1 VPCPI
6 NNVALVRQLPDQLA
20 VFKAV
25 RSALALA
32 TSIQHSALRVAGFEN
47 EDDDDDSL
55 PDEACGPMITPVEKS
70 ASQARRAPKIGERSR
85 ENEARGE
92 RLQPAT
98 RVQFLE
104 GASNRV
110 DTPFLQATT
119 FEHEHEREAPGERLQ
134 PRGREVQFGQDAIL
148 RYSSTPTLRS
158 QGIEDENENEALV
171 RIRSVPYPNQVGLW
185 IVPSKWVLILY
196 NS

>member
-47 EDDDDDSL
+47 EDDDDDDDSL

-70 ASQARRAPKIGERSR
+70 ASQARRASKIGERSR
-85 ENEARGE
+85 EYEGPIVRRRPSHSPTQCRG
-92 RLQPAT
+92 
-98 RVQFLE
+98 
-104 GASNRV
+104 V
-110 DTPFLQATT
+110 D
-119 FEHEHEREAPGERLQ
+119 
-134 PRGREVQFGQDAIL
+134 
-148 RYSSTPTLRS
+148 RS
-158 QGIEDENENEALV
+158 IPKLG
-171 RIRSVPYPNQVGLW
+171 
-185 IVPSKWVLILY
+185 
-196 NS
+196 